1 MRKLLIAALVLAL
14 VLGVTG
20 SSLAQVGL
28 ALGARSHVPLKDIPN
43 TDFDKNHLSLLGGLR
58 CKAAWFIVDADIDY
72 RPKMGDVTYSLTPKV
87 SFLVD
92 ILGSGFYAGA
102 GIEKTY
108 VEWASEKS
116 EWSDLYYV
124 LQVGVEIG
132 GGSPSLILDTYY
144 DSPTFSLK
152 DIETEFITFG
162 ARLLWYL

>member
-1 MRKLLIAALVLAL
+1 MRKLVIAALVLAL
-14 VLGVTG
+14 VVGVTG

-28 ALGARSHVPLKDIPN
+28 TLGARSHVPLKDIPD

-58 CKAAWFIVDADIDY
+58 FKAGWFILDADIDY
-72 RPKMGDVTYSLTPKV
+72 RPKQGDVTSSLTPMI

-92 ILGSGFYAGA
+92 ILESGFYAGA
-102 GIEKTY
+102 GVQKTY

-132 GGSPSLILDTYY
+132 GGSPSLVLDAYY
-144 DSPTFSLK
+144 DSPTFSVK
-152 DIETEFITFG
+152 DIDAQFITFG
-162 ARLLWYL
+162 ARLLWYF